1 MNEPEV
7 DEKFE
12 GEVLRECIK
21 FLFDHLS
28 FALLSNFAISS
39 GMVVMLWSG
48 GQGQSLVYWL
58 IAVAVL
64 AWGRWVLGAKFRQVS
79 ETDFDA
85 LLWGRRYTLSLLLSG
100 GLLGFAGVWFFPES
114 FLSLGE
120 LALVLVIMSIGSIML
135 HAAYRQAHVV
145 YVLLTLLPFTLRC
158 FLTQEMFD
166 AVVGVVVLLFI
177 PINLYLAKKMG
188 VTVIKSIHLQ
198 LRNQALIKELTAQT
212 EIAQS
217 AQIQAEQANRDKT
230 RFMATASHDLRQ
242 PVQALEFFSAALN
255 LELQAHPSRALAE
268 NIRATGREL
277 GELLDAL
284 LDFSQAD
291 LSVVHPVK
299 RDHPVADLLQRLR
312 AEFSLQANEKGLR
325 YQVVSSSAWV
335 HSDPVLLER
344 MVRNLLTNA
353 FKYTRTGK
361 VLLGCRR
368 VAAGL
373 RIEVHDTG
381 VGIPLDQ
388 QQLIFGEFIQLE
400 NPERDR
406 RKGLGLGLAI
416 VDNLARAMSLTLT
429 LRSTP
434 NKGSVFGVTV
444 PLGVP
449 QAATTTADLEPAV
462 DQSDNALILLVDD
475 DVQIR
480 ESVARL
486 LENWGYAVITA
497 DSAAEALEVLKARA
511 RVPNVV
517 LADQRLREGKTG
529 LQAIHDIRAY
539 CGHTV
544 PAALLTGDTEPA
556 HAAQAK
562 ALGIPLLRKPLP
574 AAKLRSLIG
583 NLLRA

>member
-1 MNEPEV
+1 MIATEV

-12 GEVLRECIK
+12 REVLRERIK

-28 FALLSNFAISS
+28 FALLSNFAISF
-39 GMVVMLWSG
+39 GMVVILWGS
-48 GQGQSLVYWL
+48 GQGQGLVLWL

-64 AWGRWVLGAKFRQVS
+64 AWGRWLLGLKFQRVS
-79 ETDFDA
+79 ETDFDV
-85 LLWGRRYTLSLLLSG
+85 LRWGRRYTLSVLLSG

-114 FLSLGE
+114 SLSLGE

-135 HAAYRQAHVV
+135 HAAYHQAHVV
-145 YVLLTLLPFTLRC
+145 YVLLALVPFTLRC
-158 FLTQEMFD
+158 FLTQAQFD
-166 AVVGVVVLLFI
+166 MTVGMVVLLFI

-188 VTVIKSIHLQ
+188 VSVVKSIHLQ
-198 LRNQALIKELTAQT
+198 LRNQALIKELTEQK
-212 EIAQS
+212 EIAQK

-255 LELQAHPSRALAE
+255 LELQVHPSRALAE

-291 LSVVHPVK
+291 MSVVQPTR
-299 RDHPVADLLQRLR
+299 RDYPVADLFQRLR
-312 AEFSLQANEKGLR
+312 AEFSLHANEKELSYR
-325 YQVVSSSAWV
+325 VANSSAWV

-353 FKYTRTGK
+353 FKYTRKGK
-361 VLLGCRR
+361 ILLGCRR
-368 VAAGL
+368 VSGGL

-388 QQLIFGEFIQLE
+388 QQHIFGEFVQLE

-416 VDNLARAMSLTLT
+416 VDNLARAMGHTLT
-429 LRSTP
+429 LRSALQR
-434 NKGSVFGVTV
+434 GSVFGVTV

-449 QAATTTADLEPAV
+449 QAASSTEALEPPL
-462 DQSDNALILLVDD
+462 DHSDNALILLVDD

-480 ESVARL
+480 ESVASL

-497 DSAAEALEVLKARA
+497 DSAAEALGVLQARD
-511 RVPNVV
+511 RVPHVV

-529 LQAIHDIRAY
+529 LQAIYDIRAY
-539 CGHTV
+539 CGQPV
-544 PAALLTGDTEPA
+544 PSALMTGDTEPTLT
-556 HAAQAK
+556 AQAK

-574 AAKLRSLIG
+574 AAKLRSLIA

>member
-12 GEVLRECIK
+12 RAVLRERIK
-21 FLFDHLS
+21 LLFDHLP
-28 FALLSNFAISS
+28 FALLSNFAISF
-39 GMVVMLWSG
+39 GLVVMLWSG
-48 GQGQSLVYWL
+48 GQGRGLVLWL
-58 IAVAVL
+58 LAVAVL
-64 AWGRWVLGAKFRQVS
+64 AWGRWLLGLKFLQVS

-85 LLWGRRYTLSLLLSG
+85 LRWGRRYTLSVLMSG
-100 GLLGFAGVWFFPES
+100 GLLGFAGVWFFPDS

-145 YVLLTLLPFTLRC
+145 YVLLALVPFTLRC
-158 FLTQEMFD
+158 FLSQERFD
-166 AVVGVVVLLFI
+166 AVVGIVVLLFI

-188 VTVIKSIHLQ
+188 VSVVKSIHLQ
-198 LRNQALIKELTAQT
+198 LRNQALIKALTEQK
-212 EIAQS
+212 EIAQR

-255 LELQAHPSRALAE
+255 LELQAHPSRALAD

-291 LSVVHPVK
+291 ISVVHPVK
-299 RDHPVADLLQRLR
+299 RDYPVADLLHRMR
-312 AEFSLQANEKGLR
+312 AEFSLQANDKGLS
-325 YQVVSSSAWV
+325 YQVVNSSAWV

-353 FKYTRTGK
+353 FKYTRKGK
-361 VLLGCRR
+361 ILLGCRR
-368 VAAGL
+368 VAGGL

-381 VGIPLDQ
+381 VGIPLNQ
-388 QQLIFGEFIQLE
+388 QKHIFGEFIQLE

-416 VDNLARAMSLTLT
+416 VDNLARAMGHTLT

-434 NKGSVFGVTV
+434 QQGSVFGVTV

-449 QAATTTADLEPAV
+449 QAASSTEELEPP
-462 DQSDNALILLVDD
+462 SDLSENALILLVDD
-475 DVQIR
+475 DVKIR
-480 ESVARL
+480 ESVANL

-497 DSAAEALEVLKARA
+497 DSAAEALEVLQARG
-511 RVPNVV
+511 RFPNVV
-517 LADQRLREGKTG
+517 LADHRLREGKTG
-529 LQAIHDIRAY
+529 FEAIQDIRAY
-539 CGHTV
+539 CGQAV
-544 PAALLTGDTEPA
+544 PAALMTGDTDPT

-562 ALGIPLLRKPLP
+562 ALGIPLLKKPLP
-574 AAKLRSLIG
+574 AAKLRSLIA
-583 NLLRA
+583 NLLRS

>member
-1 MNEPEV
+1 MNGPEV

-12 GEVLRECIK
+12 REVLRERIK
-21 FLFDHLS
+21 FLFDHLT
-28 FALLSNFAISS
+28 FALLSNFAISF
-39 GMVVMLWSG
+39 GLVVMLWSG
-48 GQGQSLVYWL
+48 GQGRGLVIWL

-64 AWGRWVLGAKFRQVS
+64 AWGRWLLGLQFQRVR

-85 LLWGRRYTLSLLLSG
+85 SRWGRSYTFSVLLSG
-100 GLLGFAGVWFFPES
+100 GLMGFAGVWFFPES

-145 YVLLTLLPFTLRC
+145 YVLLALVPFSLRC
-158 FLTQEMFD
+158 FLTQDRFD
-166 AVVGVVVLLFI
+166 MLVGFVVLLSI
-177 PINLYLAKKMG
+177 PINLYLTKKMG
-188 VTVIKSIHLQ
+188 VSVIKSIHLQ
-198 LRNQALIKELTAQT
+198 LHNQALITELTEQK
-212 EIAQS
+212 EIAQQ
-217 AQIQAEQANRDKT
+217 AQSQAEKANRDKT

-255 LELQAHPSRALAE
+255 LELQAHPSHALAE

-291 LSVVHPVK
+291 ISVVRPIR
-299 RDHPVADLLQRLR
+299 RDYPVADLLQRMR
-312 AEFSLQANEKGLR
+312 AEFSMLAQDKGLR
-325 YQVVSSSAWV
+325 YRVVYCSAWV

-344 MVRNLLTNA
+344 IVRNLVANA

-368 VAAGL
+368 VAGGL

-388 QQLIFGEFIQLE
+388 QQHIFGEFIQLE

-416 VDNLARAMSLTLT
+416 VDNLARAMGHTLT

-434 NKGSVFGVTV
+434 QKGSVFGVTV
-444 PLGVP
+444 PLGMP
-449 QAATTTADLEPAV
+449 QVLTSTEMVEPPL
-462 DQSDNALILLVDD
+462 DHSENALILLVDD
-475 DVQIR
+475 DVKIR
-480 ESVARL
+480 ESVAKL
-486 LENWGYAVITA
+486 LENWGYAIITA
-497 DSAAEALEVLKARA
+497 DSAVEALEVLKTRE
-511 RVPNVV
+511 RIPDVI
-517 LADQRLREGKTG
+517 LADHRLREGKTG
-529 LQAIHDIRAY
+529 LEAIHDIRAY
-539 CGHTV
+539 CGRAV
-544 PAALLTGDTEPA
+544 PAAIMTGDTEPVNG
-556 HAAQAK
+556 AQAK
-562 ALGIPLLRKPLP
+562 ALGIPLLKKPLP
-574 AAKLRSLIG
+574 AAKLRSLIA
-583 NLLRA
+583 NLLRV